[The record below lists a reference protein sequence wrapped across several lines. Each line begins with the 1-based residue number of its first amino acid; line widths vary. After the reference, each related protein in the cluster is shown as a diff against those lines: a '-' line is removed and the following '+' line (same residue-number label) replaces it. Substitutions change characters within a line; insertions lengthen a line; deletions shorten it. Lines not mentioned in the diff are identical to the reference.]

1 MSILTAPLPQSVE
14 INGVQMPLR
23 TSFVNWIQIDAFLVR
38 GGITLFENATD
49 IFQLAFDSA
58 DPPPNF
64 KGAMLAIAEFY
75 SGATSKTQRRAF
87 NRGETVRPKRIY
99 SFEHDANYIY
109 AAFLSQY
116 GIDLIENAS
125 LHWWKF
131 KALFEALNEQQKI
144 TKIMEYRA
152 MDLSKI
158 KDKKQRAQY
167 RHLQQIYALPD
178 MRSDEQKE
186 IDMINE
192 LEKMF

>member
-23 TSFVNWIQIDAFLVR
+23 TSFANWMQIDAYLVC
-38 GGITLFENATD
+38 GGITIFENAAD
-49 IFQLAFDSA
+49 IFKLAFNTTN
-58 DPPPNF
+58 PPPNF

-75 SGATSKTQRRAF
+75 SGAIEKEPRHESADGKI
-87 NRGETVRPKRIY
+87 NRPKRIY
-99 SFEHDANYIY
+99 SFEHDASYIY

-167 RHLQQIYALPD
+167 RRLQQLYALPD